1 MNRAIALTALATMLA
16 ATPASAMKVVLTG
29 DATMYYGGGGT
40 YFAGLPVPWPTG
52 GFLQGTKYTASI
64 TLSRP
69 ALSVQLSYHENACFV
84 AYDGIG
90 GFGSD
95 CLDNWFLVGASNS
108 RTAFGSFVTGKDYS
122 DVFINDDGYEQGI
135 EEFYD
140 VDSGIFD
147 NEFASDDP
155 VGYRIVLYDSVP
167 EPASWAMMIAGFG
180 LVGGGLRTR
189 RRALA
194 A

>member
-1 MNRAIALTALATMLA
+1 MKIALVCAALGALCVAMPA
-16 ATPASAMKVVLTG
+16 AAMKVVLTG
-29 DATMYYGGGGT
+29 VVPVSGGLAN
-40 YFAGLPVPWPTG
+40 FLPVPWPPG

-69 ALSVQLSYHENACFV
+69 ALSVQLSYHENVCFN
-84 AYDGIG
+84 AYDGYG
-90 GFGSD
+90 GVGSD
-95 CLDNWFLVGASNS
+95 CLDNWFLVGATNS

-122 DVFINDDGYEQGI
+122 DVFINDDGFPEGI

-140 VDSGIFD
+140 VDSGYLD

-180 LVGGGLRTR
+180 MVGGGLRSR
-189 RRALA
+189 RRIPVT
-194 A
+194 